1 MQLEP
6 FNAKQF
12 DKLFKE
18 ATDLYKSVQ
27 KELQGDKL
35 TKAAIKKYQA
45 EINDLSKRL
54 VTDTAKA
61 IQAYEKSINEEIKTE
76 IKNLE
81 QELANQKKRLM
92 ADTEDAFKQRVQL
105 GQQGVKLHES
115 LSEALKDAPDR

>member
-6 FNAKQF
+6 FNAKQL

-105 GQQGVKLHES
+105 GQQGVKLYES